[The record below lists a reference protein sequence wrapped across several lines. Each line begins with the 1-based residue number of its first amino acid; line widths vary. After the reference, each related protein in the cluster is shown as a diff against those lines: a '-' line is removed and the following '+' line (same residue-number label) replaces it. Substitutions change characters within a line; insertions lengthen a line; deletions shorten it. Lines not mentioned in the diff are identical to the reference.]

1 MSGRRNSF
9 FQSSATKYGFAP
21 EAFDPGSVPGIAD
34 DFSDPE
40 GIEAFANALQAPEFH
55 SAADELSSPSS
66 ASFTTIR
73 SPRLI
78 SEDPHDETNTLASAS
93 GNAVSPAFRQ
103 TLSLTQQPPFF
114 ISAQNDWAPV
124 HEKVKKSQRRKRRA
138 APVHSLLG
146 ERTKD
151 ETREGYLYNLLKW
164 PLLLGVSGI
173 LALEW
178 ICYLFTRL
186 YIYLY
191 EQTVAWRGKR
201 ATLRRNM
208 RTTNNY
214 KDWVIAAKELD
225 SFLGRQD
232 WKEENEYA
240 YYDSKTIRRVWDH
253 MRKLRHKAESLEKS
267 KGSETGKAKPVE
279 ELRVLAEACIKS
291 NFVGVEG
298 PRLYSQTYYGTK
310 NLVQNYIDECKCHAW
325 VAAKVR
331 NSLANSKNCSGE
343 DDQVPDEHQTAP
355 E

>member
-93 GNAVSPAFRQ
+93 GNA
-103 TLSLTQQPPFF
+103 
-114 ISAQNDWAPV
+114 
-124 HEKVKKSQRRKRRA
+124 
-138 APVHSLLG
+138 
-146 ERTKD
+146 
-151 ETREGYLYNLLKW
+151 
-164 PLLLGVSGI
+164 
-173 LALEW
+173 
-178 ICYLFTRL
+178 
-186 YIYLY
+186 
-191 EQTVAWRGKR
+191 
-201 ATLRRNM
+201 
-208 RTTNNY
+208 
-214 KDWVIAAKELD
+214 DWVIAAKELD

-267 KGSETGKAKPVE
+267 KNNETGKAKPVE

-310 NLVQNYIDECKCHAW
+310 NLVQNYIDESEKTIKFLMNTKQLPNDERRVLFKHMHANFGRTALCLSGGATFAYYHFG
-325 VAAKVR
+325 VVR
-331 NSLANSKNCSGE
+331 ALLDADLC
-343 DDQVPDEHQTAP
+343 QR
-355 E
+355 